1 MTRWTVRRHRRPD
14 AVAVLYCFPHA
25 GGLPGEYVRWADD
38 LPGIEVRG
46 VHLPGR
52 TTRRAEPPYT
62 RMDALVDAL
71 VSAVDFENPDATDS
85 SGNAGNAGRP
95 FVFFGHSLGALVA
108 FEVARE
114 LRARGRASPR
124 RLIVSSCPAPPLP
137 PVARP
142 VDGLSDDEL
151 LDAIERGTGEP
162 MAHLREDA
170 DLREHAL
177 ASFRA
182 DYALLERYAPG
193 PAEPL
198 DRPVTVLAGSEEPW
212 SPWRDGWAA
221 HTSAATELRVAAGGH
236 FYFRGG
242 QGRDDLLHALRESV
256 PTSTPTS
263 TTTPTTRGDRG
274 WTA

>member
-1 MTRWTVRRHRRPD
+1 MTRWTACRRRRPD
-14 AVAVLYCFPHA
+14 ALAVLYCFPHA
-25 GGLPGEYVRWADD
+25 GGLPGEYVRWSDD
-38 LPGIEVRG
+38 LPWIEVRG
-46 VHLPGR
+46 IHLPGR
-52 TTRRAEPPYT
+52 STRLAEPPYT

-71 VSAVDFENPDATDS
+71 VSAVDFGDPD
-85 SGNAGNAGRP
+85 NAGGVRRE

-114 LRARGRASPR
+114 LRRRERALPQ

-137 PVARP
+137 PVAQP
-142 VDGLSDDEL
+142 VHGMSDEEL
-151 LDAIERGTGEP
+151 LTAIERGTGET

-182 DYALLERYAPG
+182 DYALVEQYDPG
-193 PAEPL
+193 PAEPIDL
-198 DRPVTVLAGSEEPW
+198 PIVVLAGREEPW
-212 SPWRDGWAA
+212 SRWRAGWA
-221 HTSAATELRVAAGGH
+221 TQTRAATELRVAPGGH

-242 QGRDDLLHALRESV
+242 QGREDLLHVLRESV
-256 PTSTPTS
+256 PTP
-263 TTTPTTRGDRG
+263 TTTGGRG

>member
-14 AVAVLYCFPHA
+14 AAVVLYCFPHA
-25 GGLPGEYVRWADD
+25 GGLPGEYVRWSDD
-38 LPGIEVRG
+38 LPGVEVRG

-62 RMDALVDAL
+62 RMDALVNAL
-71 VSAVDFENPDATDS
+71 VSAVDFESPDSD
-85 SGNAGNAGRP
+85 GNIGKAEHSRRP

-114 LRARGRASPR
+114 LRARRRALPQ

-137 PVARP
+137 PVVRP
-142 VDGLSDDEL
+142 VRGLSDDRL

-162 MAHLREDA
+162 MTHLREDA

-182 DYALLERYAPG
+182 DYALLEQYAPG

-198 DRPVTVLAGSEEPW
+198 DCPITVLAGSEEPW
-212 SPWRDGWAA
+212 SPWRDGWAGY
-221 HTSAATELRVAAGGH
+221 TSAATELRVAAGGH
-236 FYFRGG
+236 FYFREGP
-242 QGRDDLLHALRESV
+242 GRDDHRHALRQSV
-256 PTSTPTS
+256 PT
-263 TTTPTTRGDRG
+263 TTTWGECG

>member
-14 AVAVLYCFPHA
+14 AVVLYCFPHA
-25 GGLPGEYVRWADD
+25 GGLPGEYVRWSDD
-38 LPGIEVRG
+38 LPGVEVRG

-52 TTRRAEPPYT
+52 TTRLAEPPYT

-71 VSAVDFENPDATDS
+71 VSAVDFENPEGDGNT
-85 SGNAGNAGRP
+85 GNAGHARRP

-114 LRARGRASPR
+114 LRARGKALPQ

-142 VDGLSDDEL
+142 VRGLSDDEL
-151 LDAIERGTGEP
+151 LDAIELGTGEP
-162 MAHLREDA
+162 MGHLREDA
-170 DLREHAL
+170 DLRDHAL

-182 DYALLERYAPG
+182 DYALLEQYAPG

-198 DRPVTVLAGSEEPW
+198 DRPITVLAGSKESW
-212 SPWRDGWAA
+212 SPWREAWAR
-221 HTSAATELRVAAGGH
+221 HTRAGTELRVAAGGH

-242 QGRDDLLHALRESV
+242 QGRDDLLHTLRESI
-256 PTSTPTS
+256 PTA
-263 TTTPTTRGDRG
+263 TT
-274 WTA
+274 

>member
-25 GGLPGEYVRWADD
+25 GGLPGEYVRWSDE
-38 LPGIEVRG
+38 LPEAEVRG

-52 TTRRAEPPYT
+52 TTRRAEPPFT
-62 RMDALVDAL
+62 RMADLVDAL
-71 VSAVDFENPDATDS
+71 VSAVDFADPDGTGRAE
-85 SGNAGNAGRP
+85 RP

-114 LRARGRASPR
+114 LRARGRRLPE

-142 VDGLSDDEL
+142 VHGMSDDEL

-182 DYALLERYAPG
+182 DYTLLERYAPA

-198 DRPVTVLAGSEEPW
+198 DRPVTVLAGSEEPHAAW
-212 SPWRDGWAA
+212 HEGWAA
-221 HTSAATELRVAAGGH
+221 HTSATTAQRVAAGGH
-236 FYFRGG
+236 FYFRAG
-242 QGRDDLLHALRESV
+242 QGRDDLLRVLRESLQI
-256 PTSTPTS
+256 S
-263 TTTPTTRGDRG
+263 TPTTRGDRG

>member
-14 AVAVLYCFPHA
+14 AGTVLYCFPHA
-25 GGLPGEYVRWADD
+25 GGLPGEYVRWSDE
-38 LPGIEVRG
+38 LPGTEVRG

-71 VSAVDFENPDATDS
+71 VSAVDFEDPDGT
-85 SGNAGNAGRP
+85 GAGGRP

-114 LRARGRASPR
+114 LRARGRALPR

-142 VDGLSDDEL
+142 VHGLSDDEL

-182 DYALLERYAPG
+182 DYALLERYAPVA
-193 PAEPL
+193 AEPL
-198 DRPVTVLAGSEEPW
+198 DRPITVLAGSEEPW
-212 SPWRDGWAA
+212 SSWHDGWAA

-242 QGRDDLLHALRESV
+242 QGRDDLLRALRDRVPTRSGPTPSV
-256 PTSTPTS
+256 PTA
-263 TTTPTTRGDRG
+263 TTRGDRG

>member
-14 AVAVLYCFPHA
+14 AGTVLYCFPHA
-25 GGLPGEYVRWADD
+25 GGLPGEYVRWSDE
-38 LPGIEVRG
+38 LPGTEVRG

-52 TTRRAEPPYT
+52 TTRRTEPPYT

-71 VSAVDFENPDATDS
+71 VSAVDFEDPD
-85 SGNAGNAGRP
+85 GAGDGGRP

-114 LRARGRASPR
+114 LRSRGRALPR

-142 VDGLSDDEL
+142 VHGLSDDEL

-170 DLREHAL
+170 GLREHAL

-182 DYALLERYAPG
+182 DYALLEAYAPG

-198 DRPVTVLAGSEEPW
+198 DLPVTVLAGSEEPW
-212 SPWRDGWAA
+212 SPWYEGWTAR
-221 HTSAATELRVAAGGH
+221 TSAATGLRVAAGGH

-242 QGRDDLLHALRESV
+242 EGRDDLLRALRESLQI
-256 PTSTPTS
+256 S
-263 TTTPTTRGDRG
+263 TPTTRGDRG